1 MQPAQPHKIGPFDPV
16 FLAGI
21 IVVLMVLQLSSL
33 FSSDI
38 IAALKDR
45 DFVNY
50 WLSGQLVF
58 EHKTSVLFG
67 SLDGY
72 MAELSAHSGPQA
84 QPRYW
89 SYPPHFLFFT
99 LPLGMMSY
107 FPAMAIFMAITLA
120 LFLFGARLLLGKLDL
135 VALILLSPFID
146 FNLIAGQNGFLT
158 GGLMLLGLGWRKS
171 RPILAGIA
179 FGMLTIKP
187 QLGILL
193 PFLLL
198 IERRFDVIA
207 AALVTT
213 ALMVFISIYAFGIES
228 WQGYIANNVPEMKNV
243 MWQWQGIFLSFMPSL
258 FASLRA
264 LGVTPD
270 LALAIHLAFASII
283 FLSSI
288 RAFLRCKDDSL
299 RVVLVIAATFAISP
313 YSFVYD
319 AGPLVCAA
327 ILLLR
332 YLGEKRSNL
341 VPIAISLLPLA
352 VFPLGLISLPVAPF
366 IVAAMIFITVQ
377 TINVGSP
384 AASLN

>member
-1 MQPAQPHKIGPFDPV
+1 MQPKHPHKIGLFDPV

-21 IVVLMVLQLSSL
+21 VLVLMVLPLSSL

-38 IAALKDR
+38 IVALKDR

-50 WLSGQLVF
+50 WLSGQFVL

-72 MAELSAHSGPQA
+72 MVELSAHNGPQV

-99 LPLGMMSY
+99 VPLGLISY
-107 FPAMAIFMAITLA
+107 FPAMAIFMIATLA
-120 LFLFGARLLLGKLDL
+120 LFLTSARIFLGKLDT
-135 VALILLSPFID
+135 VALILLIPFIA

-158 GGLMLLGLGWRKS
+158 GSLMLLGLRWRKS

-198 IERRFDVIA
+198 IERRYSTIIA
-207 AALVTT
+207 ALLTT
-213 ALMVFISIYAFGIES
+213 AIMVLASIYAFGLEN
-228 WQGYIANNVPEMKNV
+228 WQGYIANNLPEMKNV

-264 LGVTPD
+264 LGISPD
-270 LALAIHLAFASII
+270 LAFAIHMAFAAII

-288 RAFLRCKDDSL
+288 RAFLRCNDDNL
-299 RVVLVIAATFAISP
+299 RVVLIVAATFAISP

-319 AGPLVCAA
+319 AGPLVCLAI
-327 ILLLR
+327 ILLP
-332 YLGEKRSNL
+332 YLGEKRVSL
-341 VPIAISLLPLA
+341 IPIGVALLPLA
-352 VFPLGLISLPVAPF
+352 AFPLGLISLPIAPLM
-366 IVAAMIFITVQ
+366 IAAMILVTVQ
-377 TINVGSP
+377 TINACSP
-384 AASLN
+384 AALSN

>member
-1 MQPAQPHKIGPFDPV
+1 MQPEQPHKIGSLDPV
-16 FLAGI
+16 FLVGT
-21 IVVLMVLQLSSL
+21 VLILTVLQLSSL
-33 FSSDI
+33 FSGDI
-38 IAALKDR
+38 IVALKDS

-50 WLSGQLVF
+50 WLSGRLVF
-58 EHKTSVLFG
+58 EHKTSALFG
-67 SLDGY
+67 NLDGY
-72 MAELSAHSGPQA
+72 MAELIAHNGPQL

-99 LPLGMMSY
+99 MPLGLLSY
-107 FPAMAIFMAITLA
+107 FPAMAIFMILTVT
-120 LFLFGARLLLGKLDL
+120 LFLFGARLFIGKLSFAAC
-135 VALILLSPFID
+135 VMLSPFIV

-198 IERRFDVIA
+198 AERRYSVIV

-213 ALMVFISIYAFGIES
+213 SIMVTASIAAFGFES
-228 WQGYIANNVPEMKNV
+228 WQGYISNNLPEMKNV
-243 MWQWQGIFLSFMPSL
+243 MWQWDGIFLSFMPSL

-264 LGVTPD
+264 LGMASN
-270 LALAIHLAFASII
+270 LALGLHLVFASII
-283 FLSSI
+283 FLGSV
-288 RAFLRCKDDSL
+288 RAFLRCKDDHL
-299 RVVLVIAATFAISP
+299 RTVLVIAATFAISP

-327 ILLLR
+327 IMLLP
-332 YLGEKRSNL
+332 YLGEKRVSL
-341 VPIAISLLPLA
+341 VPIGVTLLPLA
-352 VFPLGLISLPVAPF
+352 AFPLGLICLPVAPL
-366 IVAAMIFITVQ
+366 IIAAMIFVAVR
-377 TINVGSP
+377 TIIAGLP
-384 AASLN
+384 AALSN